1 MDVSMGKSNMNAGF
15 SPAMFDYRRV
25 CHIWIHLPAILGF
38 SRGTSKVSSPH
49 APHTHFLWLKM
60 GPDCIL
66 RDAHFSSGKWWST
79 MINPPFFFGYPIF
92 RQTLVQVAQAQSTA
106 GFLWISHDEGLL
118 MDASRHTRMMFSSWQ
133 LCSYKTWYPSCPADK
148 ADFVDHMISIYL
160 PVIWVCRVSGVVI
173 TPSCNRRNMTP
184 KPCRDLTSTQ
194 KPWHWLVWNRIQYPW
209 ISCVII
215 IFPFLDCYFGGYH
228 HFPFLRLLF
237 WRVYPYTR
245 HTQESY
251 CWLYIYPMIIIIIVI

>member
-1 MDVSMGKSNMNAGF
+1 MLDS
-15 SPAMFDYRRV
+15 
-25 CHIWIHLPAILGF
+25 HLPCLITGGYAIFGSIYQLFWG
-38 SRGTSKVSSPH
+38 SAGVHQKSHPH
-49 APHTHFLWLKM
+49 MLRTPIFCGWRWAPTASLEMPIFHRENDDQ
-60 GPDCIL
+60 P
-66 RDAHFSSGKWWST
+66 WST
-79 MINPPFFFGYPIF
+79 LHFFGYPIF

-184 KPCRDLTSTQ
+184 KPCRDLTRTH
-194 KPWHWLVWNRIQYPW
+194 KNRDIGW
-209 ISCVII
+209 SEI
-215 IFPFLDCYFGGYH
+215 GYSIH
-228 HFPFLRLLF
+228 
-237 WRVYPYTR
+237 
-245 HTQESY
+245 ESHA
-251 CWLYIYPMIIIIIVI
+251 LSSFSLS